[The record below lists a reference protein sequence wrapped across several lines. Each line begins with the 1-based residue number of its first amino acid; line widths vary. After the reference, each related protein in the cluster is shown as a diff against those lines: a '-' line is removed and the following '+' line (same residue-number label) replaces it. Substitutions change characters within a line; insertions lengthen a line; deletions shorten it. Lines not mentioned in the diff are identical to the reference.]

1 MAIQYSIQKMISDGT
16 LSTIALG
23 IQYLQ
28 RNDIYM
34 RVAGGETPQSG
45 APSGYTWSFLDNTT
59 LKILPVVPNG
69 VEVVVYRRTDV
80 DAMYNIYSQNAQF
93 DEATIDENNQQ
104 LLYIAQEYL
113 EQGLPGTGVDTI
125 EYVRDDG
132 SFTYYRMRRT
142 DGSYS
147 EEFTVPSASNS
158 TKVLTR
164 ESLRRSYAE
173 AGYTLVD
180 GSFEAGGTLVNAN
193 DVLLQERT
201 GKAFS
206 GPAGTVATGTNPAG
220 GGFVDRSNSITV
232 RCRDVGE
239 LEQINPSV
247 GPQRAYLSA
256 VNAGASGGAGYMI
269 FDPASTDTEYQGVVV
284 KPPMLS
290 TGRWKRESK
299 EDLSFYHFGA
309 YGDGSHDD
317 TQAALDW
324 FRWQLESG
332 KTKPNVGSGDF
343 LVTSQLPFFNRGSVF
358 GSGYDTN
365 FVIGLGDNDTLFDVP
380 SGDLAYSWMMDSV
393 RFTCA
398 SGGSLRCRI
407 FNVNGSLR
415 GAKLSNVSAWEFSR
429 PLRFGSNVWGNLVLD
444 SVNLYRINNDIQSG
458 DIAIEFTGNT
468 LMGSNIEII
477 GAFDRLLRFSGSVF
491 KLDGMNPSGS
501 QSPRQAG
508 SGLLIENARGGYV
521 RSSWIEHVD
530 AGGVSNGEAEA
541 ITVKDST
548 NVTLENIHIPTGSIW
563 VYGGNRN
570 TVRNI
575 EYFQANAGLRLVNN
589 AIVNTD
595 STALGNR
602 NASTDDAKR
611 GYSQPRLTDG
621 NNSGKGL
628 LPNPIDPL
636 SMTTNVT
643 KTNAALV
650 TLSANTNPGDYL
662 SGTQSVSV
670 VTTAVNQGVKVTAPV
685 IPGKTYTVCA
695 SIKKITGDVFMSAG
709 ANTSAQTTGNI
720 YVDRSDGAVDNS
732 WLLLTFTCSSSTSTL
747 EVLIRDRIA
756 GQFLLDAVDVYAGP
770 SSFNP
775 SNIG

>member
-1 MAIQYSIQKMISDGT
+1 
-16 LSTIALG
+16 
-23 IQYLQ
+23 
-28 RNDIYM
+28 
-34 RVAGGETPQSG
+34 
-45 APSGYTWSFLDNTT
+45 
-59 LKILPVVPNG
+59 
-69 VEVVVYRRTDV
+69 
-80 DAMYNIYSQNAQF
+80 MYWP
-93 DEATIDENNQQ
+93 DT
-104 LLYIAQEYL
+104 
-113 EQGLPGTGVDTI
+113 GTGVDT
-125 EYVRDDG
+125 EPARKPVASAVRKY
-132 SFTYYRMRRT
+132 FTE
-142 DGSYS
+142 GGAGVPP
-147 EEFTVPSASNS
+147 TVPGGDWFNAITNEVLNVLEAAGIEPSKEDDDQLLQAILLVSKAMSA
-158 TKVLTR
+158 R
-164 ESLRRSYAE
+164 EALRRSYE
-173 AGYTLVD
+173 KEGFNLRPIPE
-180 GSFEAGGTLVNAN
+180 SFENGGTLTSSI
-193 DVLLQERT
+193 DVILDESS

-206 GPAGTVATGTNPAG
+206 CGGPYPYIVGKGTDPLSAG
-220 GGFVDRSNSITV
+220 FIDRSTFLERLVRSISELGEIPTPLNNQRVFLSSLYADTNS
-232 RCRDVGE
+232 
-239 LEQINPSV
+239 
-247 GPQRAYLSA
+247 
-256 VNAGASGGAGYMI
+256 GAGSFFYDETSD
-269 FDPASTDTEYQGVVV
+269 DPEYQGVVIR
-284 KPPMLS
+284 PPMIT
-290 TGRWKRESK
+290 TGRWKREST
-299 EDLSFYHFGA
+299 EDLSLYHFGA
-309 YGDGSHDD
+309 YGNGAHDD
-317 TQAALDW
+317 TQAVLDW
-324 FRWQLESG
+324 LRWQIESG
-332 KTKPNVGSGDF
+332 KTKPNLGSGDF

-365 FVIGLGDNDTLFDVP
+365 LIIGLGDGDVLFDVP
-380 SGDLAYSWMMDSV
+380 DGDFAYSWMMDSV

-398 SGGSLRCRI
+398 SGGSLRCRL

-429 PLRFGSNVWGNLVLD
+429 PLRFGSNVWGNLALD

-643 KTNAALV
+643 KINAALV
-650 TLSANTNPGDYL
+650 TLSANTNPGNYL

-670 VTTAVNQGVKVTAPV
+670 VTTVVNQGVKVTAPV
-685 IPGKTYTVCA
+685 VPGKTYTVCA

-709 ANTSAQTTGNI
+709 ANTSAQTQGNI

-756 GQFLLDAVDVYAGP
+756 GQFQLDSVDVYAGS

-775 SNIG
+775 SNLG